1 MAVKP
6 IPDGYHTVTP
16 CLVVDGAATAL
27 DFYKRAFGAE
37 EVYRMADPSGRVL
50 HAELKIGN
58 SLVMLSDEFPKMD
71 ARGPKSIG
79 GTPVSLYVYVQDV
92 DSVYSRAVEAGGKEL
107 RPVADQFYGDRTGM
121 LKDPFGHV
129 WSLAT
134 HKEDVAKEEIR
145 RRAESVMKEM
155 CGETAK

>member
-16 CLVVDGAATAL
+16 CLVVDDGARAL
-27 DFYKRAFGAE
+27 EYYQKAFGAE
-37 EVYRMADPSGRVL
+37 EVFRMPDPSGRIV

-58 SLVMLSDEFPKMD
+58 SIVMLCDEYPKMD

-92 DSVYSRAVEAGGKEL
+92 DSVFSRAVGAGGQEL
-107 RPVADQFYGDRTGM
+107 RPVTDQFYGDRTGT

-134 HKEDVAKEEIR
+134 HKEDVGKEDLG
-145 RRAESVMKEM
+145 RRAESAMKEM
-155 CGETAK
+155 CGEKAE